1 MGNPTLAELADKVP
15 ALVKAGIRG
24 LADDDRLG
32 LAVALVEGGRMT
44 FSEMRARYGL
54 NPSTLSSHL
63 NALQRGDLIRNY
75 YEKNEGRVYSY
86 YEATDLPKVM
96 LSALFIAVRKMRV
109 VEDRP
114 VRARGY
120 DPLANLPPFRA
131 EFNTIPRGR
140 AREYDPLANQGG
152 TRGVPSWLPA
162 RGQAETQSQATV
174 SVSARASVDRIFINA
189 AEDAQHDDGIYRF
202 GSKVAIVNRADA
214 QGVQNE

>member
-1 MGNPTLAELADKVP
+1 MGNPALAELADKVP

-44 FSEMRARYGL
+44 FSEMRTRYGL

-96 LSALFIAVRKMRV
+96 LGALFIAVRKMRV
-109 VEDRP
+109 AEDRP
-114 VRARGY
+114 VRARGC
-120 DPLANLPPFRA
+120 NPPTNR
-131 EFNTIPRGR
+131 
-140 AREYDPLANQGG
+140 GG
-152 TRGVPSWLPA
+152 TSEAPLWRPA
-162 RGQAETQSQATV
+162 TGRSDRQSQAAAP
-174 SVSARASVDRIFINA
+174 ARVHASRARIFNNA
-189 AEDAQHDDGIYRF
+189 AGEMQHSDAICRL
-202 GSKVAIVNRADA
+202 GSSVAAINRAVV